1 MRAPDT
7 TNPAR
12 GEAQRLGKL
21 SFPGGIDN
29 RRYPTKNTAVQEQ
42 SKARLNYLARGIHL
56 LGPAAL
62 GYGLDMTRS
71 LREELSL
78 YVRHPVEV
86 RRLALNLE
94 QVRALNLPPNPA
106 KESDARFAQY
116 VEETGAAECWEL
128 DALSPTII
136 DTLLD
141 RAIRELVDRPAWR
154 RALAQEEEDPARLA
168 AIADDFDGTEGEP

>member
-1 MRAPDT
+1 MAPDA

-12 GEAQRLGKL
+12 GEAPGLGKL
-21 SFPGGIDN
+21 SLPGGIDN
-29 RRYPTKNTAVQEQ
+29 RRYPTAVQEQ
-42 SKARLNYLARGIHL
+42 SKARLNARGIHL

-62 GYGLDMTRS
+62 DYGLDMTRS

-78 YVRHPVEV
+78 YVRHPVGV

-141 RAIRELVDRPAWR
+141 RAIRELVDRPA
-154 RALAQEEEDPARLA
+154 LFARVK
-168 AIADDFDGTEGEP
+168 DDGKAP

>member
-1 MRAPDT
+1 MAPDA

-12 GEAQRLGKL
+12 GEAPGLGKL

-42 SKARLNYLARGIHL
+42 SKAWLNARGIHL

-168 AIADDFDGTEGEP
+168 PIADDFDGTEGEP

>member
-1 MRAPDT
+1 MYVCFKPS
-7 TNPAR
+7 AR
-12 GEAQRLGKL
+12 QISASDRNANRGTQPVVAGYEAT
-21 SFPGGIDN
+21 P
-29 RRYPTKNTAVQEQ
+29 
-42 SKARLNYLARGIHL
+42 
-56 LGPAAL
+56 
-62 GYGLDMTRS
+62 
-71 LREELSL
+71 
-78 YVRHPVEV
+78 
-86 RRLALNLE
+86 LNLE

-106 KESDARFAQY
+106 KESDARFVQY